1 MEIKPSYKELIHT
14 MEFEPY
20 KPKYIDWSD
29 DEETDEEEEFK
40 YEIDSDAFRCSS
52 GIVVSEN
59 DLDVVIKIDLE
70 DFNIDYQVCNN
81 ILAIFGTKKPSTKN
95 ILLQN
100 FEDVVD
106 PSATTNALF
115 VPETPT
121 TIGGRREYKSF
132 CHPVS
137 LPENV
142 DTEKIYSEIIDGIMR
157 LENVH
162 CVSGEIVLTSIFPV
176 SQNYEDQKLLNLSKS
191 IVIFWIRLNLLKHR
205 HQG

>member
-29 DEETDEEEEFK
+29 DEETDEDEEFK

-81 ILAIFGTKKPSTKN
+81 LLAIFGTKKPSTKN
-95 ILLQN
+95 NLLQN
-100 FEDVVD
+100 FEDVID
-106 PSATTNALF
+106 PSVTTNSLI
-115 VPETPT
+115 VPETP
-121 TIGGRREYKSF
+121 GGMREYKSF
-132 CHPVS
+132 CHPVL

-142 DTEKIYSEIIDGIMR
+142 DTEKIYTEIIDGI
-157 LENVH
+157 LYIKIPKV
-162 CVSGEIVLTSIFPV
+162 F
-176 SQNYEDQKLLNLSKS
+176 DDLNLKD
-191 IVIFWIRLNLLKHR
+191 NLLEAGKCALCQWR
-205 HQG
+205 NCFNKYFPGISEL